1 MFVPGQPGKLE
12 LLVVVT
18 AIGAQPVVALVLKL
32 ACTAGT
38 TQTVFI
44 MVSFA
49 QELFLTIRRM
59 V

>member
-18 AIGAQPVVALVLKL
+18 AIGAQPVVALALKL

-38 TQTVFI
+38 TQIVLI
-44 MVSFA
+44 MVSGSQA
-49 QELFLTIRRM
+49 LLNATNPIE
-59 V
+59 